1 MIGLFLFRLVLT
13 PMLLAAV
20 AVAGWLYLPAVGQV
34 SATDLSYS
42 LAAEARGSADAVT
55 LAPCRPAKGR
65 SWTCRVDDLEG
76 SGVARYVVALRGR
89 CWEARK
95 LTANAAEEGPKH
107 LPRFASRCV
116 TLRDQARI
124 GYRLRNAL

>member
-1 MIGLFLFRLVLT
+1 MIGLFLFRLVMA
-13 PMLLAAV
+13 PAVLAAA
-20 AVAGWLYLPAVGQV
+20 AVAGWLYLPALGHL

-42 LAAEARGSADAVT
+42 LAAEARGSADGVT
-55 LAPCRPAKGR
+55 LSPCRPGKGR
-65 SWTCRVDDLEG
+65 AWTCRVDDLEG
-76 SGVARYVVALRGR
+76 SGEARYVVVVRGR

-95 LTANAAEEGPKH
+95 LTPNAAEEGPRH

-124 GYRLRNAL
+124 GYRLRSRL